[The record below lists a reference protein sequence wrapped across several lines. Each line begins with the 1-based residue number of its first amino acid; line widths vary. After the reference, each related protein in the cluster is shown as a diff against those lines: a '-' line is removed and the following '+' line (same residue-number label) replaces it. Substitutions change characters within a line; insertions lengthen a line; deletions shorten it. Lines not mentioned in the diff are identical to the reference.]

1 LGRRKIP
8 KSNRCR
14 SNDYDQSKDVQT
26 AAQLWRGRKRL
37 SDVNSILALARAGA
51 VSRAWAG
58 FVDAGF
64 DQVTDDPK
72 VLTLKGRLLKDQARA
87 TQGEAQARLFL
98 RSAQAYA
105 DASALSPDSYP
116 LINSASMSLFAGQTS
131 HMEMLARQVL
141 SLLETGVGGG
151 ETPYWHE
158 ATKAEAQFLLG
169 HENDARATLSKAIA
183 HAPNAWEDHAATLRQ
198 FRQILR
204 FRGQSD
210 TWLAEYA
217 PPKSLYFK
225 GLIGLA
231 SDDIF
236 AAGAITEW
244 VNNSGAAFG
253 YGALAAGAD
262 ILVAEALMQS
272 GGELHVVL
280 PVIPSAFRVQSVA
293 PYGAEWAVR
302 FDLLFENAASVEIVG
317 GSDILSEAA
326 IKIATQVAK
335 GRAIER
341 AGRLESEA
349 VGVEVVDVAP
359 KIQPAGHENILVLP
373 RSADFRAKR
382 ALPVHKAAA
391 LVATDAAACAET
403 WDIADG
409 LYFTRYDD
417 VIVAHHA
424 AAAIRRDD
432 ADARIAISLSVNTG
446 DNANQQRHDSR
457 VIRMLQAAAMGTTI
471 ASADAAMA
479 LKSENPGLWTEALGE
494 LPDASGAIE
503 LYAIGA
509 NC

>member
-1 LGRRKIP
+1 M
-8 KSNRCR
+8 
-14 SNDYDQSKDVQT
+14 
-26 AAQLWRGRKRL
+26 

-51 VSRAWAG
+51 VSRAWAA

-64 DQVTDDPK
+64 DGITDNPK

-87 TQGEAQARLFL
+87 AQGEAQARLFL

-105 DASALSPDSYP
+105 DASTLSPDSYP
-116 LINSASMSLFAGQTS
+116 LINAASMSLFSGQTS

-141 SLLETGVGGG
+141 SLLQTGVGGG

-169 HENDARATLSKAIA
+169 YDTDARAALSKAIA
-183 HAPNAWEDHAATLRQ
+183 HAPNAWEDHATTLRQ

-210 TWLAEYA
+210 TWLTEYA
-217 PPKSLYFK
+217 PPKSMYFK

-231 SDDIF
+231 PDDIF
-236 AAGAITEW
+236 AADAITEW
-244 VNNSGAAFG
+244 VKNSGAAFG

-262 ILVAEALMQS
+262 ILVAEALVRS

-280 PVIPSAFRVQSVA
+280 PVIPSVFRAQSVA
-293 PYGAEWAVR
+293 PYGAEWTAR
-302 FDLLFENAASVEIVG
+302 FDSLFENAVSVEIAA
-317 GSDILSEAA
+317 GSDALSDAA
-326 IKIATQVAK
+326 IKIAAQVAK
-335 GRAIER
+335 GRAIDR
-341 AGRLESEA
+341 AARLESNA
-349 VGVEVVDVAP
+349 VGIEIVDTAP
-359 KIQPAGHENILVLP
+359 KTQPAENESIFVLP
-373 RSADFRAKR
+373 RSADFSVTSLLPDHQVV
-382 ALPVHKAAA
+382 AL
-391 LVATDAAACAET
+391 LATDAAACAET
-403 WDIADG
+403 WDLADG
-409 LYFTRYDD
+409 VYVSRYDD
-417 VIVAHHA
+417 LNQAHRVTTE
-424 AAAIRRDD
+424 IRSNDG
-432 ADARIAISLSVNTG
+432 DARIAFSLSVNTG
-446 DNANQQRHDSR
+446 DNANQQRHGSR
-457 VIRMLQAAAMGTTI
+457 VIRMLQSAAMGTTI